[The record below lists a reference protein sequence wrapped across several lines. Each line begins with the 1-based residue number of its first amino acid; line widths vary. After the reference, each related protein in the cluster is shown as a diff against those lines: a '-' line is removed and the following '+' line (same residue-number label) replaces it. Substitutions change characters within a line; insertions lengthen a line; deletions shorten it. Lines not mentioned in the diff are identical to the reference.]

1 MPRFEDKSFAPTQWT
16 VVTSQTNATATATR
30 NAVTGKQHFI
40 TGISFSMSAAPAA
53 AVTVQV
59 RDGVTVLDQFQ
70 IPAAAQAPLV
80 HNYHPPLTITSGAA
94 ASITVGALGTG
105 VVGTV
110 VLKGK
115 TFMDP

>member
-1 MPRFEDKSFAPTQWT
+1 MPRFQDIALAPTTWT
-16 VVTSQTNATATATR
+16 VVASQTNATATATQA
-30 NAVTGKQHFI
+30 AVTGKQHFI

-59 RDGVTVLDQFQ
+59 RQGATVLDQFQ
-70 IPAAAQAPLV
+70 IPAAAQAPLI
-80 HNYHPPLTITSGAA
+80 HNYTPALQLAA
-94 ASITVGALGTG
+94 GTEASITVGALGAG

-115 TFMDP
+115 TFLNP

>member
-1 MPRFEDKSFAPTQWT
+1 MARFEDKSFAPTQWT
-16 VVTSQTNATATATR
+16 VVASQTNATTTATQA
-30 NAVTGKQHFI
+30 AVAAKQHFI

-59 RDGVTVLDQFQ
+59 KDGSTVLDQFQ

-80 HNYHPPLTITSGAA
+80 HNYHPPLTITVGNA
-94 ASITVGALGTG
+94 ASITVGALGAG
-105 VVGTV
+105 VVSTV

-115 TFMDP
+115 TFNGA

>member
-1 MPRFEDKSFAPTQWT
+1 MPRFEDKAFAPTTWT
-16 VVTSQTNATATATR
+16 VVNSQTNATATATQA
-30 NAVTGKQHFI
+30 AVTGKQHFV

-59 RDGVTVLDQFQ
+59 RDGATVIDQFQ
-70 IPAAAQAPLV
+70 IPAAAQAPLI
-80 HNYHPPLTITSGAA
+80 HNYHPPLEITSGNL

-115 TFMDP
+115 TFLNP

>member
-1 MPRFEDKSFAPTQWT
+1 MATIEQQSWWPTAWT
-16 VVTSQTNATATATR
+16 VVDSKTNAVATATKAADST
-30 NAVTGKQHFI
+30 KQHYL

-59 RDGVTVLDQFQ
+59 LDGATVIDQFQ
-70 IPAAAQAPLV
+70 IPAAAQAPIIA
-80 HNYHPPLTITSGAA
+80 NYVPPIQITPKNSL
-94 ASITVGALGTG
+94 SSTVGALGAG

-115 TFMDP
+115 TFMAP